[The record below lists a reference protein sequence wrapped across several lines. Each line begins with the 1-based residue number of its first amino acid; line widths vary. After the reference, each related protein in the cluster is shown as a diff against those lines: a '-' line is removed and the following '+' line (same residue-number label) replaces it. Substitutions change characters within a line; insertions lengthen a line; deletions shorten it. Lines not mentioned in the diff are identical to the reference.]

1 MATSTKTFNKPKSAS
16 LFARK
21 KFSSGISLRYPLEED
36 YTVYMQYRI
45 KEIIPAATSA
55 GRSLITAFKA
65 TADDKLKKVNSTA
78 ALQNRR
84 GFTPGG
90 ASDDVL
96 AMQEYDG
103 SSLGDPKSEDD
114 ADPSVSKGLLGFRT
128 KYADTS
134 AIKLYMPQALQIA
147 DTVNYDAVDLG
158 LAGGAGLTAM
168 NEGGGLLNAVGSA
181 LGEQAKSFGQLFGLG
196 SAMGITATAEAARV
210 ATARA
215 AAKLPADMRNAA
227 NIALQVKVNPNTR
240 STFTGVGVRN
250 FSFTYEFIPTSQQEA
265 ETVQKIIR
273 RFREELYPQAIP
285 QEAFEAGFPLGYEFP
300 NLFEIKFMHGSKD
313 LPIPQPLLSYLRGV
327 NVTYNPTSASFHR
340 DGQPNAIQM
349 SLNFQEFRSM
359 NKQDVMAG
367 N

>member
-45 KEIIPAATSA
+45 KEVIPAATTASM
-55 GRSLITAFKA
+55 SLITAFKA
-65 TADDKLKKVNSTA
+65 TADEKLSKVNSNSQST
-78 ALQNRR
+78 
-84 GFTPGG
+84 
-90 ASDDVL
+90 
-96 AMQEYDG
+96 YDEVPQ
-103 SSLGDPKSEDD
+103 SLYEGTVEGDPKNDEDE
-114 ADPSVSKGLLGFRT
+114 DPSVSKGLLGFRT

-196 SAMGITATAEAARV
+196 SALGINATAEAARV

-273 RFREELYPQAIP
+273 RFREELYPMAIP
-285 QEAFEAGFPLGYEFP
+285 QDAFEAGFPLGYEFP

>member
-21 KFSSGISLRYPLEED
+21 KFSSGISLRYPLEEN

-45 KEIIPAATSA
+45 KEVVPAATSA
-55 GRSLITAFKA
+55 GMSLITAFKA
-65 TADDKLKKVNSTA
+65 TSDERLSKVNASRRST
-78 ALQNRR
+78 
-84 GFTPGG
+84 
-90 ASDDVL
+90 
-96 AMQEYDG
+96 YDEVPQ
-103 SSLGDPKSEDD
+103 SLYEGTVEGDPKNDED

-158 LAGGAGLTAM
+158 LAGGAGLTAL
-168 NEGGGLLNAVGSA
+168 NNGSSLLGAIGSA

-196 SAMGITATAEAARV
+196 SAMGINATAEMARV

-215 AAKLPADMRNAA
+215 ASKLPADLRSAA

-273 RFREELYPQAIP
+273 RFREELYPTAIP
-285 QEAFEAGFPLGYEFP
+285 QDAFEAGFPLGYEFP

-349 SLNFQEFRSM
+349 SLNFQEFRAM

>member
-1 MATSTKTFNKPKSAS
+1 MATSKKTFNKPKSAS

-45 KEIIPAATSA
+45 KEVVPAATSA
-55 GRSLITAFKA
+55 GMSLITAFKA
-65 TADDKLKKVNSTA
+65 TADARLKKVKAVRGST
-78 ALQNRR
+78 
-84 GFTPGG
+84 
-90 ASDDVL
+90 
-96 AMQEYDG
+96 YDEIPQ
-103 SSLGDPKSEDD
+103 SLYEGTVEGDPKDDED

-128 KYADTS
+128 KYTDTS

-147 DTVNYDAVDLG
+147 DTVNYDTVDLG

-168 NEGGGLLNAVGSA
+168 NNGSSLLGAIGSA

-196 SAMGITATAEAARV
+196 SAMGINATAEMARV

-215 AAKLPADMRNAA
+215 ASKLPADLRNAGQ
-227 NIALQVKVNPNTR
+227 IALQVKVNPNTR

-285 QEAFEAGFPLGYEFP
+285 QDAFEAGFPLGYEFP

-349 SLNFQEFRSM
+349 SLNFQEFRAM

>member
-1 MATSTKTFNKPKSAS
+1 
-16 LFARK
+16 
-21 KFSSGISLRYPLEED
+21 
-36 YTVYMQYRI
+36 MQYKI

-55 GRSLITAFKA
+55 GMSLITAFKA
-65 TADDKLKKVNSTA
+65 TADERLSKVNASRRST
-78 ALQNRR
+78 
-84 GFTPGG
+84 
-90 ASDDVL
+90 
-96 AMQEYDG
+96 YDEVPQ
-103 SSLGDPKSEDD
+103 SLYEGTVEGDPKNDED

-158 LAGGAGLTAM
+158 LAGGAGLTAL
-168 NEGGGLLNAVGSA
+168 NNGSSLLGAIGSA

-196 SAMGITATAEAARV
+196 SAMGINATAEMARV

-215 AAKLPADMRNAA
+215 ASKLPADLRSAA

-273 RFREELYPQAIP
+273 RFREELYPMAIP
-285 QEAFEAGFPLGYEFP
+285 QDAFEAGFPLGYEFP

-349 SLNFQEFRSM
+349 SLNFQEFRAM